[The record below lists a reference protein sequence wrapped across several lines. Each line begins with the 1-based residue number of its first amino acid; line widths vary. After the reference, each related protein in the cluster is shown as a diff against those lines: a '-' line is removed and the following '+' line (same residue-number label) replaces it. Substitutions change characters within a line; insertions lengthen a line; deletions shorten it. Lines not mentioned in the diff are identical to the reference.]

1 MNFLIFAGGAG
12 TRLWPISRS
21 QSPKQFEKLKDDKST
36 LQMAVERISP
46 FGLEHVYISTNSRY
60 VELVEGQ
67 IPGIPVDH
75 IMSEPA
81 RRDLAAAVLLGL
93 LRLKQKGI
101 SGTVALLWAD
111 HFMDRPDNF
120 RAALV
125 RAEELIA
132 ENSNRFIFLAEKPRF
147 PNHNL
152 GWIQVGEEIGEGV
165 FTFEGWK
172 YRPDLVECEE
182 MFDSGMWQWNPG
194 YFVADIDFVLGLYQE
209 HQHDLYTAVSA
220 MVEGSRNL
228 ETEYSS
234 VLVSS
239 FDNAIIEKIDQSQ
252 AVVLPVDLGWSDPG
266 TLYALKEALQS
277 RPDQTVTIGNT
288 YEMGSSDSF
297 VFNDEPDKL
306 VSVIG
311 LKGMVVVNTKDA
323 LLVVHKDQ
331 VPEIKALLSKL
342 QEDGKENYL

>member
-21 QSPKQFEKLKDDKST
+21 QSPKQFEKLKDDTST
-36 LQMAVERISP
+36 LQMAVERISSL
-46 FGLEHVYISTNSRY
+46 GLENIYISTNSRY
-60 VELVEGQ
+60 VDLVQKQ
-67 IPGIPVDH
+67 IPGIPADH

-93 LRLKQKGI
+93 LRLKHKGI

-111 HFMDRPDNF
+111 HFMERPDNF
-120 RAALV
+120 RTALL

-132 ENSNRFIFLAEKPRF
+132 EDSNRFIFLAEKPRF

-152 GWIQVGEEIGEGV
+152 GWIQVGEEITEGV
-165 FTFEGWK
+165 CTFEGWK
-172 YRPDLVECEE
+172 YRPHLVECEE
-182 MFDSGMWQWNPG
+182 MFDSGVWQWNPG
-194 YFVADIDFVLGLYQE
+194 YFVADIDFVLGLYQK
-209 HQHDLYTAVSA
+209 HQHELYAAVLA
-220 MVEGSRNL
+220 MVEGSRNI

-234 VLVSS
+234 VLASS

-266 TLYALKEALQS
+266 TLYALKEALQNA
-277 RPDQTVTIGNT
+277 PDETVLIGNT
-288 YEMGSSDSF
+288 YEMDSSDSF
-297 VFNDEPDKL
+297 IFNDEPDKL

-311 LKGMVVVNTKDA
+311 LKGMIVVNTKDA

-331 VPEIKALLSKL
+331 VPEIKTLLSKL
-342 QEDGKENYL
+342 QEDGKEKYL

>member
-21 QSPKQFEKLKDDKST
+21 KSPKQFEKLKDDTST

-46 FGLEHVYISTNSRY
+46 LGLQNIYISTNSRY
-60 VELVEGQ
+60 VDLVQEQ
-67 IPGIPVDH
+67 VPEISQDH
-75 IMSEPA
+75 VMSEPA

-111 HFMDRPDNF
+111 HFMQRPDNF

-132 ENSNRFIFLAEKPRF
+132 QNKNRFIFLAEKPRF

-152 GWIQVGEEIGEGV
+152 GWIQVGEELGEGV
-165 FTFEGWK
+165 FSFEGWK
-172 YRPDLVECEE
+172 YRPDVIECGE
-182 MFDSGMWQWNPG
+182 MFDSGIWQWNPG
-194 YFVADIDFVLGLYQE
+194 YFVADIDFVLGLYE
-209 HQHDLYTAVSA
+209 KHQNELYTTVSQ
-220 MVEGSRNL
+220 MVEGIRDL
-228 ETEYSS
+228 EVEYSS

-277 RPDQTVTIGNT
+277 APDQTVTIGNT

-297 VFNDEPDKL
+297 IFNDEPDKL

-311 LKGMVVVNTKDA
+311 LKGMIVVNTKDA

-331 VPEIKALLSKL
+331 VPEIKTLLSKL

>member
-21 QSPKQFEKLKDDKST
+21 KSPKQFEKLKDDKST

-46 FGLEHVYISTNSRY
+46 LGLDHVYISTNARY
-60 VELVEGQ
+60 VNLVREQ
-67 IPGIPVDH
+67 ISGIGADH

-101 SGTVALLWAD
+101 VGTVALLWAD
-111 HFMDRPDNF
+111 HFMERPENF
-120 RAALV
+120 RTALV
-125 RAEELIA
+125 HAEKLIA
-132 ENSNRFIFLAEKPRF
+132 ENNKRFIFLAEKPRF

-152 GWIQVGEEIGEGV
+152 GWIQVGREITNGV
-165 FTFEGWK
+165 FAFEGWK
-172 YRPDLVECEE
+172 YRPDLIECES
-182 MFDSGMWQWNPG
+182 MFDSGLWHWNPG
-194 YFVADIDFVLGLYQE
+194 YFVADIDFVLELYQK
-209 HQHDLYTAVSA
+209 HQSELYRAVA
-220 MVEGSRNL
+220 DMVEGTRDL
-228 ETEYSS
+228 EAEYEK
-234 VLVSS
+234 VPALS
-239 FDNAIIEKIDQSQ
+239 FDNAIIEKIDNAQ

-266 TLYALKEALQS
+266 TLYALKEALQKA
-277 RPDQTVTIGNT
+277 PDQTVTIGNT
-288 YEMGSSDSF
+288 YELGSTDSF
-297 VFNDEPDKL
+297 IFNEEPHKL

-331 VPEIKALLSKL
+331 VPEIKTLLSNLEK
-342 QEDGKENYL
+342 DGKEKYL

>member
-21 QSPKQFEKLKDDKST
+21 QSPKQFEKLKDDTST
-36 LQMAVERISP
+36 LQMAVERISS
-46 FGLEHVYISTNSRY
+46 FGLENIYISTNSRY
-60 VELVEGQ
+60 VDLVQKQ
-67 IPGIPVDH
+67 IPGIPTDH

-111 HFMDRPDNF
+111 HFMERPDNF
-120 RAALV
+120 RTALL

-132 ENSNRFIFLAEKPRF
+132 EDSNRFIFLAEKPRF

-152 GWIQVGEEIGEGV
+152 GWIQVGKEIGEGA

-194 YFVADIDFVLGLYQE
+194 YFVADIDFVLGLYQK
-209 HQHDLYTAVSA
+209 HQLDLYTAVSA

-234 VLVSS
+234 VLVAS

-266 TLYALKEALQS
+266 TLYALKEALQNV
-277 RPDQTVTIGNT
+277 PDETVLIGNA
-288 YEMGSSDSF
+288 YEMDSSDSF
-297 VFNDEPDKL
+297 IFNEEPHKL

-331 VPEIKALLSKL
+331 VPEIKTLLSKL
-342 QEDGKENYL
+342 HEDGKENYL

>member
-21 QSPKQFEKLKDDKST
+21 KSPKQFEKLKDDTST

-46 FGLEHVYISTNSRY
+46 LGLENVYISTNSRY
-60 VELVEGQ
+60 VDLVQKQ
-67 IPGIPVDH
+67 IAGVSPDH

-93 LRLKQKGI
+93 LRLKQKGL
-101 SGTVALLWAD
+101 SGTIALLWAD
-111 HFMDRPDNF
+111 HFMERPDNF

-125 RAEELIA
+125 RAEALITQ
-132 ENSNRFIFLAEKPRF
+132 NKNRFIFLAEKPRF

-152 GWIQVGEEIGEGV
+152 GWIQVGGEVEEGV
-165 FTFEGWK
+165 FAFEGWK
-172 YRPDLVECEE
+172 YRPDIIECEE
-182 MFDSGMWQWNPG
+182 MFESGMWQWNPG
-194 YFVADIDFVLGLYQE
+194 YFVADIDFVLGLYE
-209 HQHDLYTAVSA
+209 KHQNELYTAVSQ
-220 MVEGSRNL
+220 MVEGVRDL

-234 VLVSS
+234 VLSSS
-239 FDNAIIEKIDQSQ
+239 FDNAIIEKIDKSQ

-277 RPDQTVTIGNT
+277 APDQTVTIGNT
-288 YEMGSSDSF
+288 YEMGSTDSF
-297 VFNDEPDKL
+297 IFNDEPGKL

-311 LKGMVVVNTKDA
+311 LKGMIVVNTKDA

-331 VPEIKALLSKL
+331 VPEIKTLLAKL
-342 QEDGKENYL
+342 EKDGKENYL